1 MLVIFINVYKGR
13 GCGDLAA
20 NIGPI
25 NENPSPIQFLINP
38 LYYTNNLLTAQ
49 RNLYL
54 NSLEH
59 LVPPQLGGC
68 EQSHVAGRTYSGRL
82 EDFQRSL

>member
-20 NIGPI
+20 NIGPT
-25 NENPSPIQFLINP
+25 NENPSPIQFLIN
-38 LYYTNNLLTAQ
+38 LLTAQ

-54 NSLEH
+54 DSFRTSQEKEMATRSSTLAWRI
-59 LVPPQLGGC
+59 PGTGKPGGLPSMG
-68 EQSHVAGRTYSGRL
+68 SHRVGH
-82 EDFQRSL
+82 D